1 MTFILFYFKFKQ
13 MISYIGGKAR
23 IGKWIVPYIPK
34 DIETYV
40 ETFGGMFWVF
50 FNMDLKNYPNLKTVV
65 YNDFNGL
72 NDDWTS
78 ISPAFDS
85 IKASLNIEFC

>member
-1 MTFILFYFKFKQ
+1 

-40 ETFGGMFWVF
+40 EPFGGMFWVF
-50 FNMDLKNYPNLKTVV
+50 FKTNLIVV
-65 YNDFNGL
+65 VFNFML
-72 NDDWTS
+72 YY
-78 ISPAFDS
+78 
-85 IKASLNIEFC
+85 E